1 MKRYVI
7 QSRKFDYAPWEVH
20 PCCRYDTLEE
30 AKAAFKALPF
40 QHNHRV
46 AEAYS
51 VVRYKAVKG
60 GTP

>member
-7 QSRKFDYAPWEVH
+7 QSRKFNYDPWEVH
-20 PCCRYDTLEE
+20 PCCHYDTLEE

-40 QHNHRV
+40 QHNHRI
-46 AEAYS
+46 AEAYT

-60 GTP
+60 VTP